1 MHYHRIAIFLVT
13 VLAGITLALPFQ
25 ATMQKRSTNQSAAKP
40 ALLTNQDVIKLT
52 QAKISEDIIIAK
64 IQQSKT
70 RFNTSVEALVT
81 LQKAGV
87 SERVIKAMMNPA
99 ATLEASAKPRPT
111 TQASTTPTAASPLVK
126 PAEAPVHKPLE
137 AVAEGKPGTFMI
149 RAKPT
154 PPPPPRAAI
163 KTVPTNYG
171 LYTEQGGK
179 LVPIGRIQT
188 KVQLSKWRTIVATK
202 VPFIRQKVDINIPGA
217 HSDTRTDI
225 ARPAFYAFF
234 PPSRDVSKFKLIH
247 CKITGQGFDQRT
259 VSNLSIMFSR
269 EQNQDEILCD
279 IGPTEHKDLYR
290 IVPREDMPSGE
301 FSFVEGNPGAQ
312 ASTNIDII
320 DVWDFGVDL
329 QSDKLGISEYLDKYS
344 LLSKGDVAFLTWS
357 KDEAQKIVD
366 AHAGSEDV
374 RGSMQG
380 WFKRQFASLGVY
392 WVDEQ
397 FARAFARLEMLD
409 RNLTPEQA
417 TKLAALLM
425 DVDQNH
431 HYVMVTLGQKIGS
444 GRLIGAN
451 EAERRMRPFDA
462 VLYNAKNDNLI
473 VPAKKMEGL
482 GGYAGVFKV
491 TFERAAIKGQLL
503 SPSPDIYFEARL
515 NQNLDLK
522 VKFHTEQITA
532 QVAMT
537 RP

>member
-163 KTVPTNYG
+163 KTAPTNYG

-329 QSDKLGISEYLDKYS
+329 QGDKLGISEYLDKYS

>member
-137 AVAEGKPGTFMI
+137 AVAAGKPGTFMI

-329 QSDKLGISEYLDKYS
+329 QGDKLGISEYLDKYS

-532 QVAMT
+532 QVAIT